1 MSKVKLNQ
9 FDELRARFQ
18 AKREAKK
25 PFSAVGHLAAK
36 EKRKKPA
43 KPTKDPRFFDV
54 NKYENWLA
62 PARKTET
69 T

>member
-36 EKRKKPA
+36 EKRKRAPA
-43 KPTKDPRFFDV
+43 KPKCETMYDENGFFNADY
-54 NKYENWLA
+54 KG
-62 PARKTET
+62 KII
-69 T
+69 

>member
-25 PFSAVGHLAAK
+25 PFSAVGHLAMK
-36 EKRKKPA
+36 EKRKKPV
-43 KPTKDPRFFDV
+43 KPVHDDRFFDV
-54 NKYENWLA
+54 KKYENWLA
-62 PARKTET
+62 PKAKNQ
-69 T
+69 